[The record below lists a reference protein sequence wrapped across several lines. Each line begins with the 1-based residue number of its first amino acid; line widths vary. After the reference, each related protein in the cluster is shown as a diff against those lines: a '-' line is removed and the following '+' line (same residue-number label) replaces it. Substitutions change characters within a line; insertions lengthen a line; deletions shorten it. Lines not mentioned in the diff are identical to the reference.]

1 MELREN
7 ICVNYM
13 EKQHA
18 AAVELE
24 TEIIKIKKKYIKFGV
39 MLGIHCELFSEQ
51 LRFSVLFTKLPLLNR
66 AMSFI
71 LTILL
76 CH

>member
-24 TEIIKIKKKYIKFGV
+24 TEIIKIIKK
-39 MLGIHCELFSEQ
+39 IHQIWCYVGNSL
-51 LRFSVLFTKLPLLNR
+51 
-66 AMSFI
+66 
-71 LTILL
+71 
-76 CH
+76 